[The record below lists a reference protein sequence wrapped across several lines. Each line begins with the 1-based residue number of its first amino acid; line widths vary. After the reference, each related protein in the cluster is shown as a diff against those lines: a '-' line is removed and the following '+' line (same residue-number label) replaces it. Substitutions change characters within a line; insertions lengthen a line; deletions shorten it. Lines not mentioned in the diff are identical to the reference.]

1 MNNLLYNRHV
11 MRLGISKL
19 KEFSTLNS
27 SLHDQFTFSSLGELL
42 KYEDRNSMHFSI
54 EARTPFA
61 DDIDLIQYVFNIPA
75 SYKIRDGWTKYLLR
89 ESMKGIIP
97 DKIRLRTDK
106 LGFATP
112 EYYWLNTLK
121 DNFRDYFTNDL
132 NDYFKID
139 AIKTDW
145 DSIFNSQ
152 ERCGI
157 TNFWRFINFAIWKK
171 VYGV

>member
-1 MNNLLYNRHV
+1 
-11 MRLGISKL
+11 MRYCALRPL
-19 KEFSTLNS
+19 KPSGRS
-27 SLHDQFTFSSLGELL
+27 VS
-42 KYEDRNSMHFSI
+42 
-54 EARTPFA
+54 A
-61 DDIDLIQYVFNIPA
+61 
-75 SYKIRDGWTKYLLR
+75 
-89 ESMKGIIP
+89 
-97 DKIRLRTDK
+97 K

>member
-1 MNNLLYNRHV
+1 
-11 MRLGISKL
+11 
-19 KEFSTLNS
+19 
-27 SLHDQFTFSSLGELL
+27 
-42 KYEDRNSMHFSI
+42 MHFSI